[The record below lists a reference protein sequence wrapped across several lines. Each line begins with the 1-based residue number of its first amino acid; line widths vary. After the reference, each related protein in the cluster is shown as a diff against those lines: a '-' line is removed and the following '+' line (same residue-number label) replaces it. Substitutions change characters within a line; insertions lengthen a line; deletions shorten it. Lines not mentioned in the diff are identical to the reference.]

1 MPNNNN
7 KADTANI
14 MDQVLLALAPGAA
27 CLAWFFGPGVLLNLV
42 VAVGAAVGTE
52 VLVLHLRKLPLTIA
66 ADRSAIVTGALLGL
80 CLPPFLP
87 LWLVAF
93 GAAFALVFGKHLYG
107 GLGQNPFNP
116 AMVGYAMLIVAF
128 PLAMS
133 LWPAPGTHG
142 GDSFNS
148 LNSLKSLDALNYKL
162 GKPVADGITM
172 ATPLDAFRF
181 RNGATVSE
189 FFKQSANMTEF
200 GGKGWAWINLAF
212 LAGGIYLVYRRLC
225 DWVMPL
231 AMLAT
236 LGLLAAVFYDGG
248 SSHSLGSPLFHWFSG
263 ATMIAA
269 FFIVTDP
276 VTSPD
281 GMAGRIVFGSGVGIL
296 VFIIRSIGAY
306 PDGVA
311 FAVLLM
317 NATTPFLDQVRWR
330 WT

>member
-7 KADTANI
+7 KVGTANI

-27 CLAWFFGPGVLLNLV
+27 CLAWYFGPGVLINLV

-52 VLVLHLRKLPLTIA
+52 ILVLRLRNLPLSITS
-66 ADRSAIVTGALLGL
+66 DRSAIVTGALLGL

-87 LWLVAF
+87 VWLVAF
-93 GAAFALVFGKHLYG
+93 GAVFALVFGKHLYG

-133 LWPAPGTHG
+133 TWPAPGAHG
-142 GDSFNS
+142 GE
-148 LNSLKSLDALNYKL
+148 LLNYKL
-162 GKPVADGITM
+162 GAPVADGVTM

-181 RNGATVSE
+181 RAGATVSE
-189 FFKQSANMTEF
+189 FVSHSANMTNF
-200 GGKGWAWINLAF
+200 AGKGWEWINLAF
-212 LAGGIYLVYRRLC
+212 LAGGLYLVYRKLC
-225 DWVMPL
+225 DRVMPV
-231 AMLAT
+231 AMLAA

-248 SSHSLGSPLFHWFSG
+248 SSQSLGSPLFHWFSG
-263 ATMIAA
+263 ATMLAA

-281 GMAGRIVFGSGVGIL
+281 SMIGRVVFGGGVGIL

-317 NATTPFLDQVRWR
+317 NATTPLLDQVRWR